1 MKIYYEKSN
10 FVLSQGKLYF
20 ELGKDIVTNGS
31 EYVWTC
37 DKGIYGIFE
46 EDELIYIGET
56 MRSFESRMREHN
68 QAMNESSS
76 INAMY
81 KYINQNFKEKKF
93 FMRPLVELG
102 TRVNVNRELTQD
114 EVFAMELGF
123 ITCFRPKF
131 NQAGVDV
138 WYRLNKIQ

>member
-37 DKGIYGIFE
+37 D
-46 EDELIYIGET
+46 
-56 MRSFESRMREHN
+56 
-68 QAMNESSS
+68 
-76 INAMY
+76 
-81 KYINQNFKEKKF
+81 
-93 FMRPLVELG
+93 
-102 TRVNVNRELTQD
+102 